1 MASSNHA
8 GRKDEQTL
16 WINSTIV
23 RFFFR
28 DVIDNQ
34 EKLQI
39 QQAKKTSVGMTTQ
52 MKHGLLTMAN
62 SLLVN

>member
-1 MASSNHA
+1 MNKFHNCS
-8 GRKDEQTL
+8 
-16 WINSTIV
+16 V
-23 RFFFR
+23 FFR